1 MCYNPPV
8 IEPEMLLTAYRR
20 GIFPMAVDK
29 RGRIG
34 WFSPDLR
41 AVIPLDARFHIPH
54 GLRRVWKRCVIR
66 EKWEGEP
73 PGEPKVVARGRGS
86 AGASPSKTN
95 FEITFDTDFETVIR
109 ECARRREGT
118 WISPGII
125 DSYCRLHRLGH
136 AHSMET
142 RLDGKLV
149 GGLYGVALG
158 GAFFGE
164 SMYHRVTDASKVAL
178 VALVERLRAGGFV
191 LLDTQWTTPHL
202 QQFGTYE
209 IPRHEYLWQL
219 EHALKLKCQ
228 F

>member
-1 MCYNPPV
+1 M

-34 WFSPDLR
+34 WFSPDPR
-41 AVIPLDARFHIPH
+41 AIIPLDARFHIPH
-54 GLRRVWKRCVIR
+54 GLRRVLKQKKFAVT
-66 EKWEGEP
+66 
-73 PGEPKVVARGRGS
+73 S
-86 AGASPSKTN
+86 
-95 FEITFDTDFETVIR
+95 DTDFETVIR
-109 ECARRREGT
+109 ECAKRKEAT

-125 DSYCRLHRLGH
+125 ASYCNLHRLGH
-136 AHSMET
+136 AHSVET

-164 SMYHRVTDASKVAL
+164 SMFHRATDASKVAL
-178 VALVERLRAGGFV
+178 VALVERLRARGFV

-202 QQFGTYE
+202 QQFGAFE

-219 EHALKLKCQ
+219 EHAVKLECR

>member
-1 MCYNPPV
+1 V
-8 IEPEMLLTAYRR
+8 IETEMLLTAYRR

-34 WFSPDLR
+34 WFSPDPR

-54 GLRRVWKRCVIR
+54 GLRRVLKQ
-66 EKWEGEP
+66 K
-73 PGEPKVVARGRGS
+73 K
-86 AGASPSKTN
+86 
-95 FEITFDTDFETVIR
+95 FEITSDTDFETVMR
-109 ECARRREGT
+109 ECGKRREGT
-118 WISPGII
+118 WISKGII
-125 DSYCRLHRLGH
+125 DSYCQLHRLGH
-136 AHSMET
+136 AHSVET
-142 RLDGKLV
+142 WLDGKLV

-164 SMYHRVTDASKVAL
+164 SMFHRATDASKVAL
-178 VALVERLRAGGFV
+178 VALVERLREGGFV
-191 LLDTQWTTPHL
+191 LLDTQWITPHL

-219 EHALKLKCQ
+219 EHALKLECR

>member
-1 MCYNPPV
+1 
-8 IEPEMLLTAYRR
+8 MLLVAYRR

-34 WFSPDLR
+34 WFSPDPR
-41 AVIPLDARFHIPH
+41 AVIPLDHRFHIPH
-54 GLRRVWKRCVIR
+54 GLRRVWRQCVVQ
-66 EKWEGEP
+66 EKLEGEP
-73 PGEPKVVARGRGS
+73 SGEPRVGPHGRGS
-86 AGASPSKTN
+86 AGASPSKPK
-95 FEITFDTDFETVIR
+95 FEITSDTDFETVIR
-109 ECARRREGT
+109 ECARRKEGT

-136 AHSMET
+136 AHSIET

-164 SMYHRVTDASKVAL
+164 SMFHRVTDASKVAL

-191 LLDTQWTTPHL
+191 LLDTQWAAPHL
-202 QQFGTYE
+202 RQFGAYE
-209 IPRHEYLWQL
+209 IPRQEYLWRL
-219 EHALKLKCQ
+219 EQALKLDRR